1 MQEMDDS
8 DNETQ
13 PPSPELV
20 GSRMRFNRETT
31 TEARPAEQD
40 DYLECFSRY
49 VQKPLLDARMPLQ
62 NTHKSWHSN
71 AKSELEH
78 QVGAASNPI
87 SLALAAMN
95 EAKTKKTIER
105 ALDHS
110 TLISAVSDIVTAACA
125 DLKVAS
131 LANSK
136 TLAEELRKSNQQT
149 ELSNLQLWSR
159 TLESEI
165 SALRFNQA
173 QLKEDFTSLLET
185 KALLDSTSHPTPQD
199 SKPSQVEASLSLPP
213 DTSVH
218 CFPPSPLT
226 LSEGIDRLG
235 SIEPSTSIPERVKV
249 PVIQDPKSR
258 KLRSRVTTL
267 RDPPPVKP
275 AQAPNLVKHSLSRK
289 TILLDSSASFSED
302 VVDGVFN
309 SQFFQE
315 PVSSEI
321 CTKSAPQS
329 TAKRTTVFNAAGQS
343 SLSIS
348 TPENGGLL
356 PDSRKRYIKEEV
368 QDEEVIWVSS
378 GNDTIEV
385 EEVAAK
391 ENNPAIIQPTSAS
404 FLKMLEGR
412 SGGGGKRGKKPRR
425 GGLKMISGLDHVT
438 AANSPLRHRRVQS
451 VLLFVLLVVCG
462 TGFVLWSRGGSDAFI
477 PTVTPVAGGVAGK
490 EVAIQREKSQIGAPS
505 MSEEQ
510 LKAIVEDAVRKAI
523 SEQPVGKGVEAVT
536 PKYKPPQ
543 KDIALADLETTID
556 LMQARFLDFLNGE
569 EGMNDQ
575 STNFGVFGGSLLDQK
590 NPFNVR
596 TTWNRVH
603 QYALAIAEK
612 PEYEVTNFLQLSRRV
627 RANQIAYIILYDK
640 PSLITLLSLATSEK
654 DESATSAHDQL
665 QAELENVE
673 SVLTKL
679 LYGWIMP
686 RYPNIRALQKD
697 FTAPPGNKDLDMGIV
712 ITTGQW
718 HFELALHAIETIR
731 EVLKCDL
738 PIEIQYA
745 GPDDLS
751 ADMRKAF
758 NALPNVKTVDVL
770 DKFDSSV
777 GITGWA
783 IKPFAILASRFRT
796 VIFFDADALTFQNP
810 EKFVK
815 DSVIFRQ
822 YGTLFYHD
830 RTVKN
835 GGNLEW
841 FKGINPQ
848 NSRYSNS
855 LRYMD
860 DRSHNEMESGVVVVD
875 KGRTGNLH
883 AMLMTCKMNSKE
895 ERDKMTYNHM
905 HGDKE
910 SFWMSWDMAR
920 VPYKFVP
927 SYGGAV
933 GYMNDKKHVC
943 GGLFHTD
950 EFQKPLW
957 WNGGVI
963 ANKHHN
969 KDGGFMKF
977 EYAAFDT
984 VGKDITW
991 EWETPTTPFCLGPKY
1006 PEFEVLELTAKEK
1019 SDGARFV
1026 ELYKG
1031 MKEAGWKAYVTKK
1044 YSVQF

>member
-1 MQEMDDS
+1 
-8 DNETQ
+8 
-13 PPSPELV
+13 
-20 GSRMRFNRETT
+20 
-31 TEARPAEQD
+31 
-40 DYLECFSRY
+40 
-49 VQKPLLDARMPLQ
+49 
-62 NTHKSWHSN
+62 
-71 AKSELEH
+71 
-78 QVGAASNPI
+78 
-87 SLALAAMN
+87 
-95 EAKTKKTIER
+95 
-105 ALDHS
+105 
-110 TLISAVSDIVTAACA
+110 
-125 DLKVAS
+125 
-131 LANSK
+131 
-136 TLAEELRKSNQQT
+136 
-149 ELSNLQLWSR
+149 
-159 TLESEI
+159 
-165 SALRFNQA
+165 
-173 QLKEDFTSLLET
+173 
-185 KALLDSTSHPTPQD
+185 
-199 SKPSQVEASLSLPP
+199 
-213 DTSVH
+213 
-218 CFPPSPLT
+218 
-226 LSEGIDRLG
+226 
-235 SIEPSTSIPERVKV
+235 
-249 PVIQDPKSR
+249 
-258 KLRSRVTTL
+258 
-267 RDPPPVKP
+267 
-275 AQAPNLVKHSLSRK
+275 
-289 TILLDSSASFSED
+289 
-302 VVDGVFN
+302 
-309 SQFFQE
+309 
-315 PVSSEI
+315 
-321 CTKSAPQS
+321 
-329 TAKRTTVFNAAGQS
+329 
-343 SLSIS
+343 
-348 TPENGGLL
+348 
-356 PDSRKRYIKEEV
+356 
-368 QDEEVIWVSS
+368 
-378 GNDTIEV
+378 
-385 EEVAAK
+385 
-391 ENNPAIIQPTSAS
+391 
-404 FLKMLEGR
+404 
-412 SGGGGKRGKKPRR
+412 
-425 GGLKMISGLDHVT
+425 MISGLDHVT

-462 TGFVLWSRGGSDAFI
+462 TGFVLWSRSGDDGFLPA
-477 PTVTPVAGGVAGK
+477 VTPVVGK
-490 EVAIQREKSQIGAPS
+490 EVAIQREKNPMGGAS
-505 MSEEQ
+505 MSEQQ

-523 SEQPVGKGVEAVT
+523 SEQPVGKGVEPVGKGAEPVT

-543 KDIALADLETTID
+543 KDISLTDLETTID
-556 LMQARFLDFLNGE
+556 LLQARFLDFLNGE

-596 TTWNRVH
+596 TTWNRIH

-627 RANQIAYIILYDK
+627 RANEIAYIILYDK

-654 DESATSAHDQL
+654 DESATAAHDQL
-665 QAELENVE
+665 QAELQNVE

-697 FTAPPGNKDLDMGIV
+697 FTAAPGNKDLDMGIV

-745 GPDDLS
+745 GPDDLT

-758 NALPNVKTVDVL
+758 NSLPNVKTVDVL

-777 GITGWA
+777 GIQGWA

-815 DSVIFRQ
+815 DSIIFRQ

-895 ERDKMTYNHM
+895 ERDKMTYKHM

-1006 PEFEVLELTAKEK
+1006 PEFEVVELTAKEK

-1031 MKEAGWKAYVTKK
+1031 MKDAGWKAYVMKK
-1044 YSVQF
+1044 YSVKF

>member
-1 MQEMDDS
+1 MDDS

-20 GSRMRFNRETT
+20 SSRMRVDRVTT
-31 TEARPAEQD
+31 TENRTAEQD
-40 DYLECFSRY
+40 DYFECFSRY
-49 VQKPLLDARMPLQ
+49 VQKPLLDARTPLQ
-62 NTHKSWHSN
+62 NTQKSWHSN
-71 AKSELEH
+71 FKSESEH
-78 QVGAASNPI
+78 NVAGASNPI
-87 SLALAAMN
+87 SLALAAVN
-95 EAKTKKTIER
+95 EAKTKKTIQR

-125 DLKVAS
+125 DLKAAN

-136 TLAEELRKSNQQT
+136 TLAEDLRKGNQQT

-173 QLKEDFTSLLET
+173 KLNEGFAALLET
-185 KALLDSTSHPTPQD
+185 KALLDSTSHHPTPQN
-199 SKPSQVEASLSLPP
+199 SKSSEREASISFPP

-226 LSEGIDRLG
+226 LSEGVDRFS
-235 SIEPSTSIPERVKV
+235 SIEPSASIPEREK
-249 PVIQDPKSR
+249 ISDAQIILDPKSR

-267 RDPPPVKP
+267 KDPHHVKP
-275 AQAPNLVKHSLSRK
+275 AQSPNVAKQSLSRK
-289 TILLDSSASFSED
+289 TILLDSSASISED
-302 VVDGVFN
+302 LVDGVFN
-309 SQFFQE
+309 SHFFQE

-321 CTKSAPQS
+321 CAKSAPPS
-329 TAKRTTVFNAAGQS
+329 TVKRSNVFNAVVQS
-343 SLSIS
+343 SSPSPIS
-348 TPENGGLL
+348 KRENVGLL
-356 PDSRKRYIKEEV
+356 ADSRKRYIKEEM

-378 GNDTIEV
+378 GNDAAEA
-385 EEVAAK
+385 EEVTAK
-391 ENNPAIIQPTSAS
+391 ESNAAIIQPDSAS

-412 SGGGGKRGKKPRR
+412 SGGGKRVKKPRKGASR
-425 GGLKMISGLDHVT
+425 LDHVT

-462 TGFVLWSRGGSDAFI
+462 TGFVLWSRSGDDGFLPA
-477 PTVTPVAGGVAGK
+477 VTPVVGK
-490 EVAIQREKSQIGAPS
+490 EVAIQREKNPMGAPS
-505 MSEEQ
+505 MSEQQ

-523 SEQPVGKGVEAVT
+523 SEQPVGKGVEPVT

-543 KDIALADLETTID
+543 KDISLTDLETTID

-627 RANQIAYIILYDK
+627 RANEIAYIILYDK

-654 DESATSAHDQL
+654 DESATAAHDQL
-665 QAELENVE
+665 QAELQNVE
-673 SVLTKL
+673 TVLTKL

-697 FTAPPGNKDLDMGIV
+697 FTAAPGNKDLDMGIV

-745 GPDDLS
+745 GPDDLT

-758 NALPNVKTVDVL
+758 NSLPNVKTVDVL

-777 GITGWA
+777 GIQGWA

-815 DSVIFRQ
+815 DSIIFRQ

-895 ERDKMTYNHM
+895 ERDKMTYKHM

-1006 PEFEVLELTAKEK
+1006 PEFEVVELTAKEK

-1031 MKEAGWKAYVTKK
+1031 MKDAGWKAYMTKK
-1044 YSVQF
+1044 YSVKF